1 MKLLTI
7 NTHSI
12 LEEKYEEKCI
22 IFSEAVAK
30 IKPDIIAMQEV
41 NQRVNSETASSPRVF
56 GFRGESAIPLK
67 TDNHALKIS
76 QMLEKCGEHYAF
88 CWEGIKCGYCKFDE
102 GIALFSRKPIQKA
115 ESYYLTDCK
124 EYENFKTR
132 KALAVWTDDGIFVS
146 VHTGWYD
153 DEDEPFSRQLT
164 SLNKAL
170 KPYSDKEIYLMGD
183 FNVPSHRE
191 DGGYPEILSS
201 GWYDTYNM
209 AVEKDGGYT
218 VEGKIDGWLYESER
232 KRIDYIFVNREIKIR
247 SSRVI
252 FNDNNEKRISDHNG
266 ILVEI

>member
-12 LEEKYEEKCI
+12 LEDNYEEKCI
-22 IFSEAVAK
+22 EFADAISK

-41 NQRVNSETASSPRVF
+41 NQKISSKTADSPEVF
-56 GFRGESAIPLK
+56 GYRGESEIPIK
-67 TDNHALKIS
+67 EDNHALKIS
-76 QMLEKCGEHYAF
+76 RMLEKCGEHYFF
-88 CWEGIKCGYCKFDE
+88 CWHGVKCGYGKFDE
-102 GIALFSRKPIQKA
+102 GIAVFSRFPIDKA
-115 ESYYLTDCK
+115 EAFLLTGCS

-132 KALAVWTDDGIFVS
+132 KALAIWTDDKIFVS

-153 DEDEPFSRQLT
+153 DEDEPFSDQLKR
-164 SLNKAL
+164 LNKAL

-209 AVEKDGGYT
+209 ALDKDGGYT

-232 KRIDYIFVNREIKIR
+232 KRIDYIFSNR
-247 SSRVI
+247 
-252 FNDNNEKRISDHNG
+252 EKRIQSSKTIFNGNNEMRVSDHNG
-266 ILVEI
+266 ILVEL